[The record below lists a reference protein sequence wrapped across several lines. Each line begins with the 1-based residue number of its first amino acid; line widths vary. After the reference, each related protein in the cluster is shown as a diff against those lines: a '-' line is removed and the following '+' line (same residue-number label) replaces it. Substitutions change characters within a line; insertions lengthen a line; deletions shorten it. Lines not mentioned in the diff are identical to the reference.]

1 MRWRLPFRRLRPGR
15 KTRRVLGL
23 LLIVALATYS
33 YVYVQVE
40 RSQSPTDRY
49 MTLEDGRQLA
59 YLAINAQPSPRH
71 RVVLIH
77 GAPTH
82 AGSWLTFIR
91 RCAWTFSD
99 VEFII
104 VDRLGY
110 GNSDRASEPSLEAQA
125 RSLEAF
131 LQPGVILVGHSYG
144 GPVALRAA
152 ADYPDLVGGV
162 VLAAGACDANMND
175 SQTLRW
181 LLDQV
186 PIVMPQT
193 WATSN
198 RELLSLTD
206 ENRSM
211 QPLLDRVRCPV
222 AMVHGTWDPVCP
234 HDGTAR
240 YLQEQL
246 VNAAGF
252 DLVTLPRAGHNV
264 HLNYPQEIAA
274 ELHAM
279 LTAAGSR
286 ATN

>member
-1 MRWRLPFRRLRPGR
+1 MRWRAPLRCLRPGR
-15 KTRRVLGL
+15 KTRRVLGV
-23 LLIVALATYS
+23 LLIAALATYI

-49 MTLEDGRQLA
+49 ITLEDGRRLA
-59 YLAINAQPSPRH
+59 YLAINAQPSPRR

-91 RCAWTFSD
+91 RCAWTFPD

-110 GNSDRASEPSLEAQA
+110 GNSDRASEPGLESQA
-125 RSLEAF
+125 RSLEPF
-131 LQPGVILVGHSYG
+131 LLPGVILVGHSYG

-152 ADYPDLVGGV
+152 ADFPDRVGGV

-175 SQTLRW
+175 AQTLRW

-186 PIVMPQT
+186 PVVMPQT

-198 RELLSLTD
+198 RELLALTD
-206 ENRSM
+206 ENRAM
-211 QPLLDRVRCPV
+211 QPLLERVRCPV

-234 HDGTAR
+234 CDSTLS
-240 YLQEQL
+240 YLREQL
-246 VNAAGF
+246 VNASGIDVVAI
-252 DLVTLPRAGHNV
+252 PRAGHNV
-264 HLNYPQEIAA
+264 HLNYPAEIAA

-279 LTAAGSR
+279 MAAESR
-286 ATN
+286 DVSH